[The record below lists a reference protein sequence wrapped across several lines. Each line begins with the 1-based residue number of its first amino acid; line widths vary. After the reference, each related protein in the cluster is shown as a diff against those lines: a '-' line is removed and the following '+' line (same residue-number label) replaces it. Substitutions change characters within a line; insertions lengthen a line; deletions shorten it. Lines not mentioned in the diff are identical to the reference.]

1 MEKTADKE
9 KLLDK
14 FEKYILEEHDGSLSD
29 YIELIELSRED
40 IFMNFYHL
48 VRDNPD
54 NEKEFKVMMEKIIG
68 GKPSEIIGE
77 DYHQTVM
84 ESERL
89 NNELIYLLAAE
100 QILYEDCEE

>member
-1 MEKTADKE
+1 MEKTVDNE

-54 NEKEFKVMMEKIIG
+54 NEDEFKVMMEEIIG
-68 GKPSEIIGE
+68 GRPSEIIGE
-77 DYHQTVM
+77 DYHRTVM

-89 NNELIYLLAAE
+89 KNELIYLLAAE
-100 QILYEDCEE
+100 QILYGDRDK